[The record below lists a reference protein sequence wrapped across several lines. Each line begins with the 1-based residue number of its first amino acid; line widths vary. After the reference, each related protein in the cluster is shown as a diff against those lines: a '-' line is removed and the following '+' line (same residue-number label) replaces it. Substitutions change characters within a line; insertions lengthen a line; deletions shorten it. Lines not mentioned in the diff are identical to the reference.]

1 MPVYEYR
8 DDASGTT
15 ADVFYPVGK
24 APDAIT
30 LRRVRVPRRIATVG
44 IARRP
49 TQGDSLIEGY
59 RKLEE
64 KGGHHLRKSS
74 FTPEQIKHAAS
85 LPDT

>member
-1 MPVYEYR
+1 MPIYEFH
-8 DDASGTT
+8 DQATGTT
-15 ADVFYPVGK
+15 AEVYFPPGK

-30 LRRVRVPRRIATVG
+30 LQRVRVPRHIGTVG

-49 TQGDSLIEGY
+49 MQGDTLLEAY
-59 RKLEE
+59 KKLEE
-64 KGGHHLRKSS
+64 KGGYDRRKSS

>member
-1 MPVYEYR
+1 VPIYEYR
-8 DDASGTT
+8 AEDTGTT
-15 ADVFYPVGK
+15 VEVHYPVGK
-24 APDAIT
+24 APDSIT

-44 IARRP
+44 IARKP